1 MAKQKNNNAN
11 GPSFADAIESTLPD
25 MGQLESAF
33 AAPTS
38 AARRVPGTRTVP
50 ASDPNN
56 PYGVPYEMF
65 DFRYN
70 HDVYVIYRPWHTC
83 RRCNDEMAKGAVTMP
98 EDGDYTCPHTRRAA
112 YLAQMQRFLS
122 DGHLRLGQREET
134 LMDGSIQVSVSWMVP
149 QLDEKKLAEAK
160 KKSQERTSEDP
171 A

>member
-56 PYGVPYEMF
+56 PYGVPPNSS
-65 DFRYN
+65 RN
-70 HDVYVIYRPWHTC
+70 
-83 RRCNDEMAKGAVTMP
+83 A
-98 EDGDYTCPHTRRAA
+98 
-112 YLAQMQRFLS
+112 S
-122 DGHLRLGQREET
+122 
-134 LMDGSIQVSVSWMVP
+134 
-149 QLDEKKLAEAK
+149 
-160 KKSQERTSEDP
+160 
-171 A
+171 